1 VELGDFERTLRRL
14 AIRDDRFL
22 ESLLADDC
30 ANVAA
35 SRLDRKAHALVQLGA
50 LIALDA
56 APPSFEASA
65 DAALEAGATFDE
77 IVGTLIAVLPAV
89 GVVRVNSAAP
99 KLALGLGYDV
109 EAALEVR
116 GDEDGELG

>member
-1 VELGDFERTLRRL
+1 VEVADFQRTLRRL
-14 AIRDDRFL
+14 AIRDDRYL
-22 ESLLADDC
+22 ELLLSDDC
-30 ANVAA
+30 ANVEA

-65 DAALEAGATFDE
+65 DAALDAGATFDE

-109 EAALEVR
+109 EAALELH
-116 GDEDGELG
+116 GEDRAEA

>member
-1 VELGDFERTLRRL
+1 MGDFERTLRRL
-14 AIRDDRFL
+14 AIRDDRYL
-22 ESLLADDC
+22 EPLLADGR
-30 ANVAA
+30 ANVEA
-35 SRLDRKAHALVQLGA
+35 SRLGRKAHALVQLGA

-56 APPSFEASA
+56 PPPCYEASA
-65 DAALEAGATFDE
+65 DAALEAGATFEE

-109 EAALEVR
+109 ESALELR
-116 GDEDGELG
+116 GESYEVPEA